1 MSTLRVLPTE
11 SAGGK
16 KKKKKNQNFTCN
28 LAFFRY
34 RVPFRGCV
42 EVLLD
47 CHCRRMQLDRQ
58 RQRFQFER
66 GGREVIPDWATFEVH
81 GVENRD
87 TIYII
92 SIDAPEYQEIRFV
105 TDVTNYEPEEDQP
118 AGGGN
123 RDG

>member
-1 MSTLRVLPTE
+1 M
-11 SAGGK
+11 
-16 KKKKKNQNFTCN
+16 
-28 LAFFRY
+28 
-34 RVPFRGCV
+34 PFRGYA

-58 RQRFQFER
+58 RQRFQFKE
-66 GGREVIPDWATFEVH
+66 GGYEVTPEWVTFEVF
-81 GVENRD
+81 GVEDFD

-105 TDVTNYEPEEDQP
+105 TDITNYEPEEDQP